1 MALDELSLFSTY
13 LHPHRVFCLAIQLKG
28 DVTLEHRIKEP
39 YSMWKKMERQ
49 GGGVDRVYDA
59 VALRVVLKARREL
72 SESDES
78 YEERSRQLCYKAIS
92 VAKRIFP
99 AVEGRSKDY
108 VLHPKSNGYQ
118 SLHSTH
124 EVAVSPAT
132 ARAAGREDRLT
143 HFELQVR
150 TASMHHKAEYGHAAH
165 WSYKAEGHKE
175 MKESPDKKTWKAYR
189 PRATGSPGLGKG
201 RSAVPETVS
210 SGRELVTWL
219 HLELRQ
225 RKVRVSAVGL

>member
-1 MALDELSLFSTY
+1 MLFRNLGS
-13 LHPHRVFCLAIQLKG
+13 CLVMQLQG
-28 DVTLEHRIKEP
+28 DVTLQHRIKEP
-39 YSMWKKMERQ
+39 YSMWKKMGRQ

-59 VALRVVLKARREL
+59 VALRVVLKARREVG
-72 SESDES
+72 ESDES
-78 YEERSRQLCYKAIS
+78 YDERSRQLCYKAMS

-108 VLHPKSNGYQ
+108 VLNPKSNGYQ

-124 EVAVSPAT
+124 EVAVSPAN
-132 ARAAGREDRLT
+132 ARAAGREDRFT

-165 WSYKAEGHKE
+165 WSYKTEGHEKME
-175 MKESPDKKTWKAYR
+175 DSLDMNTRNAYR

-225 RKVRVSAVGL
+225 RKVRFDAVV